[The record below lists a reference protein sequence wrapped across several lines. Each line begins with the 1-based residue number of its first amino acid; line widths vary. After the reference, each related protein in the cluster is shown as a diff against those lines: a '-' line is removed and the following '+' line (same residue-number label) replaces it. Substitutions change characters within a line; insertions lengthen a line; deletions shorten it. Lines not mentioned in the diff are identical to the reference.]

1 MVKDY
6 TTHSFRSLF
15 PDHPDDQPT
24 RDKCPLCGSTSL
36 EYKHKPTFGKGGL
49 RGVLEDSSRVYCK
62 NCQGRIRT
70 EGLDRRLVIDT
81 SEEHMKYNNMDESG
95 TENWV

>member
-36 EYKHKPTFGKGGL
+36 EYQNKPKFGKGGL
-49 RGVLEDSSRVYCK
+49 RGVLKETSHVYCK

-70 EGLDRRLVIDT
+70 EGLDRGLTVDSSHISNDP
-81 SEEHMKYNNMDESG
+81 ESPS
-95 TENWV
+95 